1 MYSRKSWGG
10 AMDPFILTKFIKP
23 KNLKN
28 KDDPLVSLVVFE
40 WSDKDLIGY
49 PLDDNVE
56 GSVSIA
62 MSEEPLNDRR
72 LTRWTADVHMRP
84 TEQEGWHLRQAGL
97 LYPFQKRD
105 RSLDIPNSIRGDTPQ
120 ESSCRQLPRQK
131 DRILLRWHI
140 WLQR

>member
-56 GSVSIA
+56 GSVSRAI
-62 MSEEPLNDRR
+62 SEELLHNRKADEAYSGHTSATNRAGRLASATSWAPLSFPKMRR
-72 LTRWTADVHMRP
+72 KSRHP
-84 TEQEGWHLRQAGL
+84 
-97 LYPFQKRD
+97 K
-105 RSLDIPNSIRGDTPQ
+105 
-120 ESSCRQLPRQK
+120 
-131 DRILLRWHI
+131 
-140 WLQR
+140 